1 MASFNSGE
9 YDNSN
14 NVSDDYDYDVDENLS
29 SYAWDELIPTL
40 IIYGITMVI
49 GLSGNFLIIFTTY
62 RYRRMQSVTN
72 VLLASLASAD
82 LLLIIFCIP
91 VKVTI
96 FIIFIIIIF

>member
-1 MASFNSGE
+1 MASLNPG
-9 YDNSN
+9 DNITY
-14 NVSDDYDYDVDENLS
+14 DYDYDYNENILS
-29 SYAWDELIPTL
+29 FAWDELAPTL

-82 LLLIIFCIP
+82 LLLITFCIP
-91 VKVTI
+91 VKVNFKI
-96 FIIFIIIIF
+96 KVHSI

>member
-9 YDNSN
+9 YDS
-14 NVSDDYDYDVDENLS
+14 SEYDYDLAESLA
-29 SYAWDELIPTL
+29 SYAWDELAPTL
-40 IIYGITMVI
+40 IIYGITMAI

-91 VKVTI
+91 VKVN
-96 FIIFIIIIF
+96 